1 MQLPTPSLGA
11 CVGGGALLLLYWV
24 DGAVMRQAG
33 VCRVEMRCEGVID
46 APRIEAPG
54 GGLVQGVVGCLVS
67 HVYVGKVTRRA
78 SGMLLLVYRFVLYP
92 W

>member
-1 MQLPTPSLGA
+1 
-11 CVGGGALLLLYWV
+11 
-24 DGAVMRQAG
+24 
-33 VCRVEMRCEGVID
+33 MRCEGVID

-54 GGLVQGVVGCLVS
+54 GGLVQGVVGYLVA